1 MLGRGCPYQD
11 YCNACSNKFNNKTY
25 CNNSNNGEA
34 WKDCPERPLNEGN
47 KEVMQKHMQR
57 KTTSSNTHLG
67 LILVFAVIAC
77 MVLSRIFN

>member
-1 MLGRGCPYQD
+1 MLGRGCPYQN

-57 KTTSSNTHLG
+57 KTTVSNVHFGQILI
-67 LILVFAVIAC
+67 ILVFVVAVLAYF
-77 MVLSRIFN
+77 LH